1 MKQNY
6 LERNYLKFRNK
17 LFTYNEVV
25 EAMNKTYTEMVD
37 EIKNANTLNNQ
48 FNIAILTA
56 TLLNAKP
63 YGFGQKRLT
72 EFFLLF
78 FEQLNYLGEHPE
90 DYELAIN
97 TVKDIGLRFEV
108 RKNKLHLQIK

>member
-6 LERNYLKFRNK
+6 LERNYMKFRNK

-25 EAMNKTYTEMVD
+25 EAFNKTYAEKVD
-37 EIKNANTLNNQ
+37 EVREINTINNQ

-90 DYELAIN
+90 DYELAIK
-97 TVKDIGLRFEV
+97 TVKDIGLHFEV
-108 RKNKLHLQIK
+108 RKNKLHLHVK